1 MAIDKQVQP
10 QPLPTEIPTD
20 GPIEIE
26 LELPMQ
32 EGEEFA
38 DVLEMPQGENFSEN
52 LCRLYQIWQF
62 LRDLSKKIP
71 SSDILPRPGSALD
84 FAFILI
90 IVWC

>member
-10 QPLPTEIPTD
+10 QPLPAEIPTD

-38 DVLEMPQGENFSEN
+38 DVLEMPQGEDFSEN
-52 LCRLYQIWQF
+52 LA
-62 LRDLSKKIP
+62 DV
-71 SSDILPRPGSALD
+71 LD
-84 FAFILI
+84 QDVLGNIRFKSFS
-90 IVWC
+90 VWTTFFPFVKPHL

>member
-52 LCRLYQIWQF
+52 LADALDQDVLGMLSTELVRLYEEDKES
-62 LRDLSKKIP
+62 RKD
-71 SSDILPRPGSALD
+71 
-84 FAFILI
+84 
-90 IVWC
+90 C